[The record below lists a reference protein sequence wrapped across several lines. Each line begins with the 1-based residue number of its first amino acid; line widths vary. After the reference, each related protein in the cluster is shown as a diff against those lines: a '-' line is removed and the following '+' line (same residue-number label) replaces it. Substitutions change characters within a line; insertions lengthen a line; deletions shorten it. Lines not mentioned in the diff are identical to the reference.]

1 MSLDTLEWSQIDSIQ
16 MSVQTADLS
25 VLNNT
30 TDQHLSL
37 SCTLLTIARGKCNV
51 EIQHY
56 KNSAEEVPQDASYDG
71 CSDGFSGDFSS
82 GFSGGFSG
90 GVIIPRDRPVMQC
103 KGVMPASHFNALTE
117 KFIAI
122 RPVGRP
128 ITVTLYLQDKLSVSV
143 NGDLYIEDTREIT
156 IKHIDFIFPLR

>member
-30 TDQHLSL
+30 TDQQLSL

-56 KNSAEEVPQDASYDG
+56 KNSAEEALQDASYD
-71 CSDGFSGDFSS
+71 

-122 RPVGRP
+122 RSVGRP

>member
-30 TDQHLSL
+30 TDQQLSL

-56 KNSAEEVPQDASYDG
+56 KNSAEEALQDASYD
-71 CSDGFSGDFSS
+71 

>member
-30 TDQHLSL
+30 TDQQLSL

-56 KNSAEEVPQDASYDG
+56 KNSAEEVSQDASYDG
-71 CSDGFSGDFSS
+71 LSG

-122 RPVGRP
+122 RSVGRP

>member
-30 TDQHLSL
+30 TDQQLSL

-71 CSDGFSGDFSS
+71 
-82 GFSGGFSG
+82 FSGGLSG
-90 GVIIPRDRPVMQC
+90 AVIIPRDRPVMQC

-122 RPVGRP
+122 RSVGRP

>member
-30 TDQHLSL
+30 TDQQLSL

-56 KNSAEEVPQDASYDG
+56 KNSAEEVPQDASYD
-71 CSDGFSGDFSS
+71 

-122 RPVGRP
+122 RSVGRP

>member
-30 TDQHLSL
+30 TDQQLSL

-56 KNSAEEVPQDASYDG
+56 KNSAEEVPQDASYD
-71 CSDGFSGDFSS
+71 

-122 RPVGRP
+122 RSVGRP
-128 ITVTLYLQDKLSVSV
+128 ITVTLCLQDKLSVSV

-156 IKHIDFIFPLR
+156 IKHIDFAFPLR

>member
-30 TDQHLSL
+30 TDQQLSL

-71 CSDGFSGDFSS
+71 
-82 GFSGGFSG
+82 FSGGFSG

-103 KGVMPASHFNALTE
+103 KGVMLVSHFNALIE

-122 RPVGRP
+122 RSVGRP

>member
-30 TDQHLSL
+30 KNQQLSL

-56 KNSAEEVPQDASYDG
+56 QNSGEETPQDAFYDVL
-71 CSDGFSGDFSS
+71 
-82 GFSGGFSG
+82 SGGFSG

-103 KGVMPASHFNALTE
+103 KGVMPHLHFRALTE

-122 RPVGRP
+122 RTLGRP

-156 IKHIDFIFPLR
+156 IKHIDFMFPLR

>member
-30 TDQHLSL
+30 TDQQLSL

-56 KNSAEEVPQDASYDG
+56 KNSAEEALQNAPYD
-71 CSDGFSGDFSS
+71 

-103 KGVMPASHFNALTE
+103 KGVMLVSHFNALIE

-122 RPVGRP
+122 RSVGRP

>member
-30 TDQHLSL
+30 TDQQISL

-56 KNSAEEVPQDASYDG
+56 KNSAEEVPQDASYD
-71 CSDGFSGDFSS
+71 

-122 RPVGRP
+122 RSVGRP

>member
-30 TDQHLSL
+30 TDQQLSL

-56 KNSAEEVPQDASYDG
+56 KNSAEEVSQDASYD
-71 CSDGFSGDFSS
+71 

-122 RPVGRP
+122 RSVGRP

>member
-25 VLNNT
+25 LLNNT
-30 TDQHLSL
+30 EDQQLSL

-56 KNSAEEVPQDASYDG
+56 KNSADETPQDAYYDE
-71 CSDGFSGDFSS
+71 
-82 GFSGGFSG
+82 FSG

-103 KGVMPASHFNALTE
+103 KGVMPPSHFRELTK

-122 RPVGRP
+122 QSVGRP

-156 IKHIDFIFPLR
+156 IKQIDFLFPLR

>member
-25 VLNNT
+25 VLNNIN
-30 TDQHLSL
+30 DQQLSL

-56 KNSAEEVPQDASYDG
+56 KNSSEETLQDATYDG
-71 CSDGFSGDFSS
+71 IFS
-82 GFSGGFSG
+82 GFSGS
-90 GVIIPRDRPVMQC
+90 VIIPRDRPVMQC
-103 KGVMPASHFNALTE
+103 KGVMPPSHFRVLTE

-122 RPVGRP
+122 QSVGRP

-143 NGDLYIEDTREIT
+143 NGDLYIEDTRKIT
-156 IKHIDFIFPLR
+156 IKHIDFVFPLR

>member
-71 CSDGFSGDFSS
+71 FSS
-82 GFSGGFSG
+82 GFSG

-122 RPVGRP
+122 RSVGRP

>member
-30 TDQHLSL
+30 TDQQLSL

-56 KNSAEEVPQDASYDG
+56 KNSAEEVPQDASYD
-71 CSDGFSGDFSS
+71 

-122 RPVGRP
+122 RSVGRP

-156 IKHIDFIFPLR
+156 IKHINFIFPLR

>member
-25 VLNNT
+25 LLNNT
-30 TDQHLSL
+30 EDQQLSL
-37 SCTLLTIARGKCNV
+37 SCTLLTIARGKCNL

-56 KNSAEEVPQDASYDG
+56 KNSCEETPQDASYDG
-71 CSDGFSGDFSS
+71 LF
-82 GFSGGFSG
+82 GGFSG

-103 KGVMPASHFNALTE
+103 KGAMPHSHFRGLTE

-122 RPVGRP
+122 QSVGRP

-143 NGDLYIEDTREIT
+143 NGDLYIEDTRKIT
-156 IKHIDFIFPLR
+156 IKHIDFVFPLR

>member
-30 TDQHLSL
+30 ADQQLSL

-56 KNSAEEVPQDASYDG
+56 KNSAEEVPQDASYD
-71 CSDGFSGDFSS
+71 

>member
-56 KNSAEEVPQDASYDG
+56 KNSAEEVPQDASYD
-71 CSDGFSGDFSS
+71 

>member
-1 MSLDTLEWSQIDSIQ
+1 MSLNTLEWSQIDSIQ

-30 TDQHLSL
+30 TDQQLSL

-56 KNSAEEVPQDASYDG
+56 KNSAEEVPQDASYD
-71 CSDGFSGDFSS
+71 

-122 RPVGRP
+122 RSVGRP

-143 NGDLYIEDTREIT
+143 NGDLYIEDTREII

>member
-30 TDQHLSL
+30 TDQQLSL

-71 CSDGFSGDFSS
+71 
-82 GFSGGFSG
+82 FSGGFSG

-103 KGVMPASHFNALTE
+103 KGVMPASHFNAVTE

-122 RPVGRP
+122 RSVGRP

>member
-30 TDQHLSL
+30 TDQQLSL

-56 KNSAEEVPQDASYDG
+56 KNSAEEVPQDASYD
-71 CSDGFSGDFSS
+71 
-82 GFSGGFSG
+82 GFSG

>member
-30 TDQHLSL
+30 TDQQLSL

-56 KNSAEEVPQDASYDG
+56 KNSAEEVPQDASYD
-71 CSDGFSGDFSS
+71 

>member
-30 TDQHLSL
+30 TDQQLSL

-71 CSDGFSGDFSS
+71 
-82 GFSGGFSG
+82 FSGGFSG

-103 KGVMPASHFNALTE
+103 KGGMPASHFNALTE

-122 RPVGRP
+122 RSVGRP

>member
-30 TDQHLSL
+30 TDQQLSL

-56 KNSAEEVPQDASYDG
+56 KNSAEEVSQDASYDG
-71 CSDGFSGDFSS
+71 LSG

-103 KGVMPASHFNALTE
+103 KWVMPASHFNALTE

-122 RPVGRP
+122 RSVGRP

>member
-30 TDQHLSL
+30 TDQQLSL

-56 KNSAEEVPQDASYDG
+56 KNSAEEVAQDASYDG
-71 CSDGFSGDFSS
+71 FSGGFSGS
-82 GFSGGFSG
+82 FSG

-122 RPVGRP
+122 RSVGRP

>member
-30 TDQHLSL
+30 TDQQLSL

-71 CSDGFSGDFSS
+71 
-82 GFSGGFSG
+82 FSGGFSG

-103 KGVMPASHFNALTE
+103 KGVMPASHFNALIE

-122 RPVGRP
+122 RSVGRP

>member
-30 TDQHLSL
+30 TDQQLSL

-56 KNSAEEVPQDASYDG
+56 KNSAEEALQDASYD
-71 CSDGFSGDFSS
+71 

-90 GVIIPRDRPVMQC
+90 GVIIPRDRPVMHC

-122 RPVGRP
+122 RSVGRP

>member
-1 MSLDTLEWSQIDSIQ
+1 MSLDTLEWSQIESIQ

-30 TDQHLSL
+30 KDQQLSL

-56 KNSAEEVPQDASYDG
+56 KKSAEEAPQDASYDE
-71 CSDGFSGDFSS
+71 
-82 GFSGGFSG
+82 FSG

-103 KGVMPASHFNALTE
+103 KGVMPLSQFRALTK

-122 RPVGRP
+122 QSVGRP

-156 IKHIDFIFPLR
+156 IKHINFVFPLR

>member
-30 TDQHLSL
+30 TDQQISL

-71 CSDGFSGDFSS
+71 FSGS
-82 GFSGGFSG
+82 FSG

-122 RPVGRP
+122 RSVGRP

>member
-30 TDQHLSL
+30 TDQQLSL

-71 CSDGFSGDFSS
+71 FSGS
-82 GFSGGFSG
+82 FSG

-122 RPVGRP
+122 RSVGRP

>member
-1 MSLDTLEWSQIDSIQ
+1 

-30 TDQHLSL
+30 TDQQLSL

-56 KNSAEEVPQDASYDG
+56 KNSAEEVPQDASYD
-71 CSDGFSGDFSS
+71 

-122 RPVGRP
+122 RSVGRP

>member
-30 TDQHLSL
+30 TDQQLSL

-56 KNSAEEVPQDASYDG
+56 KNSAEEALQDASYD
-71 CSDGFSGDFSS
+71 
-82 GFSGGFSG
+82 GFSG

-122 RPVGRP
+122 RSVGRP

>member
-30 TDQHLSL
+30 TDQQLSL

-56 KNSAEEVPQDASYDG
+56 KNSAEEVPQDASYE
-71 CSDGFSGDFSS
+71 

-122 RPVGRP
+122 RSVGRP